1 MTLPAKKWIK
11 EGAKRRDSTAPAKE
25 REHES
30 SAVKSRLSSM
40 QKALGNRAI
49 ERIYRTR
56 QKEAERESE
65 AGKKRP
71 SKAPKR
77 KREKPAPSEVGIKLP
92 APKAAPA
99 EKAEKPKVLALE
111 GRSESMAAAFADAPA
126 SQIAATY
133 PSLGKILSKR
143 LEKERAETVKNA
155 PKLTASLTG
164 EGGKAGKKLVKVG
177 TSAKKEPLAGG
188 VEEEREAE
196 ERVPE
201 HKNLSAPVDNEKVL
215 NSLAQGASEN
225 FIGWFKN
232 NFRSFLNS
240 IKTSDPGLNT
250 KAGLKPKVKLEGN
263 ADPARSDRDRDEA
276 QSAVEEE
283 RDTEIL
289 RFAKHPGQERI
300 RPKTIRREFGA
311 APPPKKEE
319 PVKSEE
325 NGGMRDYLEMQI
337 PKNVREKA
345 DELLKPILRKG
356 LEKFK
361 NGVMSSAKRRDADK
375 RAEEEKKRAEAQEL
389 NRRAQKDQEEA
400 VAAGRRNVAG
410 EQKRGIEDAAK
421 AAEEFAREA
430 AKEHE
435 STKKSI
441 ADTAKKAETDAG
453 KEIEKGEKEA
463 GKLKEEG
470 EREAKRK
477 KRELEAKQRDKSW
490 WERAADAIKSAVKA
504 ITEAIDKI
512 FAKIREAVKKVIDK
526 AKKLAIALINKARKF
541 IIKKLEA
548 FRKWAKKMVNRY
560 VKNYFPALAE
570 KINRAIDRFV
580 ERAKKV
586 VNRVA
591 EGLVAGIKALA
602 AALSKALDKI
612 LSTFQTALK
621 AAVGIVGAAL
631 TGDFAEALKI
641 AIEAACSIAGIDSKP
656 IFGFLRRAGALFAK
670 ILKSPGKFFKNLAE
684 AVGGGVRNFAKNIK
698 KHLVTG
704 LFAWLTGVLSE
715 AQIELPKRFD
725 LKGIFFLAMQI
736 LGLTYANIKARI
748 IKRYPRA
755 QGVIDKLE
763 KGFEIVKELVT
774 KGPVALW
781 KRVASAMR
789 NFKETVISGIRNFVI
804 TTLVKE
810 GVLWLLS
817 LLNPVSAIVKVVKL
831 LYDFIMFLVE
841 SFDRIKSFVISVYNS
856 LAAIAAGSLGPAKK
870 AVEESLAKILPVA
883 VNLLARLAGLGGI
896 AKTVKKI
903 IAKVS
908 RPVNRVIDRVV
919 EKAVAFAKK
928 LLGRGKRGFKKA
940 RKKIKKIFKIE
951 RRIGR
956 PISFAAGKERHRL
969 WIAKKRGRAVPMAA
983 SRPLPVAARIES
995 WRREAGKLP
1004 QQKRKRAEK
1013 LIANAEAALKNLY
1026 IKAETEEK
1034 IEKEATKDRKVTEAE
1049 AKRARYAERSTVDAQ
1064 KRLAEILKELLPLV
1078 EGEAEGLQKRFKPEI
1093 ENMHP
1098 AARSIFVRQLRK
1110 MEAEKIDSWKTL
1122 AETVEKRS
1130 KKMKLLS
1137 EKPLLRSHDFGRSVQ
1152 QNEAVEALESVGR
1165 EKKEGEETTLWQRY
1179 ESSRTD
1185 KRVTKIEFISHRV
1198 GGIHARKSK
1207 SAGSAYEA
1215 VKKYI
1220 FDKGHKGRVTGAL
1233 KDYYRAALESS
1244 LSGREHY
1251 EYRPEIPQDGM
1262 RLENGIFSIKY
1273 SYTSPKHEKKSFV
1286 VEFDFRKMDTEAETT
1301 QKVRGENLTLKEPG
1315 SRGRTVSSGMLKD
1328 FEGYGGEAATDRES
1342 FLELEFLRSF
1352 VKKRF
1357 EEKGYGKEKLE
1368 EAAKTFDKRE
1378 LLKELNAQERDDFR
1392 SEFESFKREM
1402 KGYKGD
1408 QRFDSAHLVADWF
1421 GGSGYKEALNLVVT
1435 SAEYNRVVMAGAEKS
1450 IEKEIKSNSP
1460 SAIFNL
1466 TVAATWDQLTDK
1478 EIKNA
1483 ATVPA
1488 IYKQIMQIKS
1498 RLDLKRDESREV
1510 AKKAADELYAILASK
1525 QDPRRVLR
1533 VKYYAGEIVSPV
1545 EKPLTERGI
1554 GCDIWMSSFFKFDKR
1569 EKCLL

>member
-1 MTLPAKKWIK
+1 MTLPAKKSIK
-11 EGAKRRDSTAPAKE
+11 EGAKRRESTAPAKE

-30 SAVKSRLSSM
+30 SAVKSRVSLM
-40 QKALGNRAI
+40 QKALGNREI
-49 ERIYRTR
+49 ERIYRAR
-56 QKEAERESE
+56 RKEAEQ
-65 AGKKRP
+65 K
-71 SKAPKR
+71 SKA
-77 KREKPAPSEVGIKLP
+77 EKKGVEKSSKQKKKNPVSADVGIKLP
-92 APKAAPA
+92 APKAVSI
-99 EKAEKPKVLALE
+99 KKTEKPKKLVLQ
-111 GRSESMAAAFADAPA
+111 GKSENMVAAFSDAPA
-126 SQIAATY
+126 SRIAATF
-133 PSLGKILSKR
+133 PSLGEILSNR
-143 LEKERAETVKNA
+143 LEKERVETVKNA
-155 PKLTASLTG
+155 PKLTASLRG
-164 EGGKAGKKLVKVG
+164 ESGKEGKKLIKVG
-177 TSAKKEPLAGG
+177 MSAKKEPLAGG
-188 VEEEREAE
+188 GEKVREAE
-196 ERVPE
+196 EGVPE

-215 NSLAQGASEN
+215 QRFAHGAFEN

-250 KAGLKPKVKLEGN
+250 KAGFKPKVKLEGN

-283 RDTEIL
+283 RDSEIL
-289 RFAKHPGQERI
+289 KFAKHPGQERI
-300 RPKTIRREFGA
+300 RPKTISREYVVTL
-311 APPPKKEE
+311 PPKKEE
-319 PVKSEE
+319 PIKSEE
-325 NGGMRDYLEMQI
+325 NRGMRDYLEMRI
-337 PKNVREKA
+337 PQNVREKA
-345 DELLKPILRKG
+345 DELLKPILQKG

-361 NGVMSSAKRRDADK
+361 NGVLRSAKRRDVDK
-375 RAEEEKKRAEAQEL
+375 KAEEDKKRAQAQEL

-400 VAAGRRNVAG
+400 VAVGRRNVAG
-410 EQKRGIEDAAK
+410 EQKKGIEDARK
-421 AAEEFAREA
+421 AADEFAREA
-430 AKEHE
+430 AKEHKN
-435 STKKSI
+435 TKKSI
-441 ADTAKKAETDAG
+441 ADTAKKAETDAD
-453 KEIEKGEKEA
+453 KEIKKGEKEA
-463 GKLKEEG
+463 RQLKKEG

-477 KRELEAKQRDKSW
+477 KMELEAKQRDKSW
-490 WERAADAIKSAVKA
+490 WERAADAIKSAVRA
-504 ITEAIDKI
+504 ITKAIDKI
-512 FAKIREAVKKVIDK
+512 FTKIREAVKKVIDR

-560 VKNYFPALAE
+560 LKKYFPALAE

-580 ERAKKV
+580 DRAKKV

-591 EGLVAGIKALA
+591 DGLIAGVKALA

-641 AIEAACSIAGIDSKP
+641 AIQAVCDIAGIDSKP
-656 IFGFLRRAGALFAK
+656 IFAFLRRAGALFAK
-670 ILKSPGKFFKNLAE
+670 ILKSPGRFFKNLAV

-698 KHLVTG
+698 KHLITG

-755 QGVIDKLE
+755 RGVIDKLE

-774 KGPVALW
+774 KGPIALW

-789 NFKETVISGIRNFVI
+789 NFKETVISAIRNFVV

-883 VNLLARLAGLGGI
+883 VNLLARLAGLEGI

-928 LLGRGKRGFKKA
+928 LLGRGKRGVKKA
-940 RKKIKKIFKIE
+940 RKKIKKIFKID

-956 PISFAAGKERHRL
+956 PIAFSAGKERHRL
-969 WIAKKRGRAVPMAA
+969 WIAEKKGRVVPMAA
-983 SRPLPVAARIES
+983 SRPLPVAAGIER

-1004 QQKRKRAEK
+1004 ESEKKRAEK
-1013 LIANAEAALKNLY
+1013 LIAKAEAALKNLY
-1026 IKAETEEK
+1026 TKAETEEK

-1049 AKRARYAERSTVDAQ
+1049 AKRAKSAERSTVDAQ
-1064 KRLAEILKELLPLV
+1064 KRLAEVLKELLPLV
-1078 EGEAEGLQKRFKPEI
+1078 EGEAGSLQKRFEADMEK
-1093 ENMHP
+1093 MHP
-1098 AARSIFVRQLRK
+1098 AARSLFLLQLRK
-1110 MEAEKIDSWKTL
+1110 VKAKRIRKWESLKEKVKKS
-1122 AETVEKRS
+1122 S
-1130 KKMKLLS
+1130 KKMEQLF
-1137 EKPLLRSHDFGRSVQ
+1137 EKPLLRSHDFGRSIQ
-1152 QNEAVEALESVGR
+1152 LNEAVEALESAGGER
-1165 EKKEGEETTLWQRY
+1165 KEGEERTLWQRY
-1179 ESSRTD
+1179 EESRAD
-1185 KRVTKIEFISHRV
+1185 KRLTKMKFISGRV
-1198 GGIHARKSK
+1198 GDIHRQKSK
-1207 SAGSAYEA
+1207 AAGSAYRA
-1215 VKKYI
+1215 VKEYI
-1220 FDKGHKGRVTGAL
+1220 FDKGHKKRVVGAL
-1233 KDYYRAALESS
+1233 KNYYRTALESS
-1244 LSGREHY
+1244 LSGREHH
-1251 EYRPEIPQDGM
+1251 EYRPEIQQNGM
-1262 RLENGIFSIKY
+1262 KLENGIFAIKY
-1273 SYTSPKHEKKSFV
+1273 GYASPKHEKKSFV

-1328 FEGYGGEAATDRES
+1328 FEGYGGEAVTKKES
-1342 FLELEFLRSF
+1342 LLELEFLRSF

-1357 EEKGYGKEKLE
+1357 EKRGYGKEKLE
-1368 EAAKTFDKRE
+1368 EAAKIFDKE
-1378 LLKELNAQERDDFR
+1378 KLLKKLNSKERDDFR
-1392 SEFESFKREM
+1392 SEYESFKRKVES
-1402 KGYKGD
+1402 YNGD
-1408 QRFDSAHLVADWF
+1408 QRFDSAHLIADWF

-1435 SAEYNRVVMAGAEKS
+1435 SAEYNRVIMAGAEKS

-1478 EIKNA
+1478 EVKNA
-1483 ATVPA
+1483 ATIPA
-1488 IYKQIMQIKS
+1488 IYRQIKS
-1498 RLDLKRDESREV
+1498 KLDLKEDESKKM
-1510 AKKAADELYAILASK
+1510 AKEAANELYTILASK

-1545 EKPLTERGI
+1545 EKPLTERRI